1 VSATRVARSA
11 NGQVVY
17 CPGCKVFHLEF
28 GNLHLSLWIEQLFEL
43 WESLE
48 TVNAPHLEWMNRHVP
63 FRRKVMVPMPRGS
76 ANMVFTALEID
87 ELRDLLARAVDRAVA
102 PDAVRA
108 RTEA

>member
-1 VSATRVARSA
+1 MSATSVARSA

-28 GNLHLSLWIEQLFEL
+28 GNVHLSLWIEQLFEM

-48 TVNAPHLEWMNRHVP
+48 KLDAAELERTNRHVP
-63 FRRKVMVPMPRGS
+63 FRRKVLMPMPRTT
-76 ANMVFTALEID
+76 ALMVFTAGEID
-87 ELRDLLARAVDRAVA
+87 ELRDLLARAVERAVV

-108 RTEA
+108 DMQA